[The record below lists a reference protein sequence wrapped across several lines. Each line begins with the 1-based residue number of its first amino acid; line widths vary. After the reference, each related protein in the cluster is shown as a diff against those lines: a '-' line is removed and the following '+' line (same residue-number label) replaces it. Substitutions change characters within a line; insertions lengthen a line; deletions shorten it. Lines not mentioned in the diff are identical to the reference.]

1 MSNWHVLSFWHWLV
15 QRHSPGFYRWY
26 TAGISTLRPVYEA
39 FLWFWG
45 LAYATMFPSLPF
57 LSHCPLP
64 YSVAPVKEQE
74 MKPCILLVRVWWSLV
89 WRHAWYR
96 AVSSQE
102 REKVSWLQAR
112 VWQIARD
119 WEMSLDSHYS
129 VLLSCWSWSSL
140 LCRAR
145 AIVFSQ
151 CVPAF
156 AFSRPLSLGH
166 SHVVAKG
173 PEIPTFSGVLV

>member
-1 MSNWHVLSFWHWLV
+1 MSDWHVLSFWHWLV

-26 TAGISTLRPVYEA
+26 TAGISTETCMWRSSVILSA
-39 FLWFWG
+39 G
-45 LAYATMFPSLPF
+45 LCHHVSSLPF

-102 REKVSWLQAR
+102 RGKVSWLQAR
-112 VWQIARD
+112 VWQIVRD

-129 VLLSCWSWSSL
+129 VLLSCWSWRSL

-156 AFSRPLSLGH
+156 AFSLPLSLGH

-173 PEIPTFSGVLV
+173 PEIPPFSDMLV